1 MIVSPLIHACF
12 WLSTANGVDDDPSK
26 EGSLDEV
33 GDADGQT
40 PTKSG
45 EVPKVRHTAFLYCA
59 FFSFKRKICIV
70 AVYITWNR
78 K

>member
-45 EVPKVRHTAFLYCA
+45 EVPKVRHMAFLYCA
-59 FFSFKRKICIV
+59 FFSF
-70 AVYITWNR
+70 
-78 K
+78 